1 FTNSASHR
9 ASYHRSTRVRRAD
22 MTSPGGVVKRTR
34 CVPAGLLVLK
44 SSAMSVDGVRTSV
57 FTFQSAVHSVH
68 VLRSLDQQR
77 QKDIFCD
84 VTVEVESRSFRAHSS
99 VLACCSDYFYTRLLS
114 HTGWNLIITLPD
126 EVTVEGFVP
135 LLQFAYTAKLH
146 FTKENILEI
155 HRCADLLGFHNLEK
169 GCFDFLVPKFF
180 NGSETNQEA
189 KKRNKTCTHSK
200 TCHDLQQ
207 AVSPERRPAA
217 EADAGPQARVAAVEL
232 RDPAMPGVQSPGERP
247 PSSSDEDL
255 HLDSPLVTFPVPAG
269 QNRAQLC
276 LQNCGPQLLLSSSV
290 ASTEICPFLSM
301 PRAGGSEDV
310 HPAGDGCDGDVLQT
324 GETLANRLTV
334 DDGDSPSRTSAGEDL
349 NVAPM
354 VKEQFDQPLRAL
366 QTSLCPLSS
375 TEANEVLDS
384 ITSVSNLEG
393 TGTEGM
399 PAFPSP
405 EQIFPDPA
413 HSEGCAQRS
422 TVEREVAEHLAKGF
436 WPELSSSLTE
446 SLESVDQ
453 AAVGNA
459 SDFHWLKHL
468 DLGAA
473 PDDCP
478 FLRDLSS
485 NEGHTSQT
493 DAESKLESGEGSCVS
508 TINSG
513 ENSECDTEGD
523 GVGGTVPECEK
534 NTEAVCA
541 KTNCAVSRVMLAVH
555 DGVKREP
562 ESEQKWEG
570 PELSESVLCS
580 ASLPW
585 QADLPVP
592 AEQIS
597 SMSRRAFLR
606 MLREQRLSP
615 EQLELVQD
623 VRRRSKNRMAAQRCR
638 KRKLDCIYRLEGDI
652 KKLRTQKEKLL
663 HERRQLRRS
672 MEDTRQSLSRLCQS
686 VCTEASAPP
695 EQLRLLP
702 RYLSSD
708 CSAPVILTCVT
719 SSSRDPVLHA
729 RPEACP
735 PDPGGNG
742 AGVTPAGTQNNVT
755 DSHVT

>member
-1 FTNSASHR
+1 
-9 ASYHRSTRVRRAD
+9 
-22 MTSPGGVVKRTR
+22 
-34 CVPAGLLVLK
+34 
-44 SSAMSVDGVRTSV
+44 MSVDGVRTSV

-189 KKRNKTCTHSK
+189 KKRNKTSTHSK

-207 AVSPERRPAA
+207 AVSPERRPTA

-290 ASTEICPFLSM
+290 ASAEICPFLSM

-324 GETLANRLTV
+324 GETLANGLTV

-384 ITSVSNLEG
+384 IASVSNLEG

-485 NEGHTSQT
+485 NEGHASQT

-523 GVGGTVPECEK
+523 GVGGTVPECE
-534 NTEAVCA
+534 
-541 KTNCAVSRVMLAVH
+541 
-555 DGVKREP
+555 
-562 ESEQKWEG
+562 
-570 PELSESVLCS
+570 
-580 ASLPW
+580 
-585 QADLPVP
+585 ADLPVP

-652 KKLRTQKEKLL
+652 KKLRTHKEKLL

-729 RPEACP
+729 RPEPCP